1 MYSASKGAI
10 NAFTLALSQ
19 ELESASITVNAVAPG
34 MVDTAMNSHL
44 TKDEIEEFVRST
56 ERGRMITPEEV
67 AEKVYSL
74 ALSGKT
80 GIIEEV

>member
-1 MYSASKGAI
+1 MK
-10 NAFTLALSQ
+10 
-19 ELESASITVNAVAPG
+19 
-34 MVDTAMNSHL
+34 SHL